1 MKMEK
6 IIFTDPKTKEETE
19 FFCLEQ
25 TTINN
30 QNYLLVTE
38 EEDGDSD
45 AYILKEAFSEGED
58 ATYAMVEEDD
68 EIEAIGRV
76 FASLMEDVDLKY

>member
-58 ATYAMVEEDD
+58 ATYAMVEEDE